1 MSVRLI
7 YCLGYKDMIKNMVTE
22 KVSFWQN
29 IHLVSPAYKRQPHKM
44 VKHIQT
50 IRWQQPTNCLSVFEH
65 FVRLTLKGLRK
76 HPTPPPH
83 PPALI
88 NLKLTYF

>member
-1 MSVRLI
+1 
-7 YCLGYKDMIKNMVTE
+7 MVTE

-29 IHLVSPAYKRQPHKM
+29 IHLVSPTYKRQPHKM
-44 VKHIQT
+44 AKHIQT
-50 IRWQQPTNCLSVFEH
+50 IRWQQPTNCLSVFKH
-65 FVRLTLKGLRK
+65 FVRLALKGLRK
-76 HPTPPPH
+76 HPPSH